1 MPLQSLSMLLIAKAQ
16 YRVRRS
22 DSPLP
27 GMVEKLRNALNEHAS
42 ALKIEVAKVPSVL
55 PLTGPEEF
63 KQP

>member
-27 GMVEKLRNALNEHAS
+27 GVVEKLRNASNEHAG
-42 ALKIEVAKVPSVL
+42 APKIEAAYLPSSL
-55 PLTGPEEF
+55 
-63 KQP
+63 

>member
-1 MPLQSLSMLLIAKAQ
+1 MPLQSLSMLLMAKAQ

-27 GMVEKLRNALNEHAS
+27 GVVEKLRNALNEHAS
-42 ALKIEVAKVPSVL
+42 APKIVSSLPSVL

>member
-27 GMVEKLRNALNEHAS
+27 GVVEKLRNELNEHAS
-42 ALKIEVAKVPSVL
+42 APKIEVALPSVL